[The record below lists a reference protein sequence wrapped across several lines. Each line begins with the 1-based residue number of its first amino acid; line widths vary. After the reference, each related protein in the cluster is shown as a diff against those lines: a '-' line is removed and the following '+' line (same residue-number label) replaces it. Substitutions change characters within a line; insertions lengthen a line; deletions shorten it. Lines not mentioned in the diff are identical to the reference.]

1 MSEAEMNSGLSY
13 AMIRPQR
20 MGYNFSVRPTSQ
32 YATRRTMP
40 KKYESQLQLDK
51 HLLKMK
57 RMKKM
62 L

>member
-1 MSEAEMNSGLSY
+1 MNSGLSY
-13 AMIRPQR
+13 KMIRPER
-20 MGYNFSVRPTSQ
+20 MGYNFAVRPTSQ
-32 YATRRTMP
+32 YATRKTMV
-40 KKYESQLQLDK
+40 KKFESQAQLDK

>member
-13 AMIRPQR
+13 ALIRPQR

-32 YATRRTMP
+32 YAKRKTMV
-40 KKYESQLQLDK
+40 KKFESQVQLDK